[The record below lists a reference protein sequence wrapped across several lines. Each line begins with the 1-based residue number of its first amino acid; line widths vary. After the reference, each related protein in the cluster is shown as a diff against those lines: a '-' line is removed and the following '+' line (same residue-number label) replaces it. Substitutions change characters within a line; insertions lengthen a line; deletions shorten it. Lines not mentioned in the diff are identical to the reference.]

1 MRHITGNSR
10 QQATL
15 LPDTLDDYVDE
26 DHPVRVS
33 APRDLKDKKCK
44 DIMIL
49 SGEDREIAIALAH
62 GYRLG
67 KKNTTQYV
75 PEVLG
80 EATDNFMD
88 YCLDHPGDNALDVR
102 EVHQISQE
110 YHMMT
115 AGLRIQTTSRGFTDT

>member
-1 MRHITGNSR
+1 MRHVTGDSR
-10 QQATL
+10 QQTTL

-26 DHPVRVS
+26 GHPVRVS

-49 SGEDREIAIALAH
+49 SGEDREIAITLAH

-67 KKNTTQYV
+67 KKSTNHYV
-75 PEVLG
+75 PEVPG

-88 YCLDHPGDNALDVR
+88 YCVDHPGENAL
-102 EVHQISQE
+102 EVFE
-110 YHMMT
+110 K
-115 AGLRIQTTSRGFTDT
+115 FTNKPGGSYDDCGIAYSDHVPWLH